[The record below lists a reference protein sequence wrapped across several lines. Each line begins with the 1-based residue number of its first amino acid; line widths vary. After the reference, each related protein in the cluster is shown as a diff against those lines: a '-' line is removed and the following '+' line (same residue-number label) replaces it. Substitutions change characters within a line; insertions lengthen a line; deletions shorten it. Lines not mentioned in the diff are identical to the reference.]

1 MLRSYEKRP
10 DGRLVLVLALF
21 APLVAQGCATPPR
34 VPLGAPFPLV
44 RGGTSIPADG
54 VAAGLELNDGLQGQ
68 ELLRKEL
75 LAGSISFGL
84 EDRLAFS
91 FGVYR
96 GHDGGAEPTGF
107 LASAKGRLGSWLG
120 ERTST
125 AVRLGYSHIN
135 RVEVRERG
143 GQDES
148 LRTLDLAV
156 PTELLLSA
164 PESSVRFSGYAGPR
178 FLYENYRDEL
188 VPEDD
193 FEGVVPGLLVGL
205 HLDFGAIHLFGEGTF
220 ALRPE
225 TTFRDETFSGGSIF
239 LPAIGVIVRSGPAF
253 PWD

>member
-1 MLRSYEKRP
+1 MLRTYEKRP
-10 DGRLVLVLALF
+10 DRRFVIVLALF
-21 APLVAQGCATPPR
+21 ASLVVQACSTPPR

-44 RGGTSIPADG
+44 RGGTSIPSDG

-75 LAGSISFGL
+75 LAGSITFGL

-91 FGVYR
+91 FGAYG
-96 GHDGGAEPTGF
+96 GHDGNDEPTGF

-125 AVRLGYSHIN
+125 AVRLGYAHIN
-135 RVEVRERG
+135 RVEVRERD

-156 PTELLLSA
+156 PTELLFSA

-178 FLYENYRDEL
+178 FLYENYRDEM
-188 VPEDD
+188 VPEDS
-193 FEGVVPGLLVGL
+193 FTGVVPGLLAGL
-205 HLDFGAIHLFGEGTF
+205 HIDFGALHLFGEGTF
-220 ALRPE
+220 AWRPE
-225 TTFRDETFSGGSIF
+225 TTFREETFSGGSIF
-239 LPAIGVIVRSGPAF
+239 LPAIGVIVRSGPSF